1 MTSSSSISDEEAT
14 AIYVRNALF
23 PLQRDYG
30 TKNHQHHQIH
40 PALTALDRIRKDLV
54 DKQEFPF
61 SNLFPRRVMLVR
73 TASSGEMD
81 WNGQPD
87 IDDATIEVVP
97 DVLSARCMP
106 CNNIVKNKTILS
118 FLRSKERYDGNQET
132 EVIVCSD
139 RVLQND
145 YKKQVAA
152 GKDAQVL
159 TDEKIDL
166 PANTMKVVEETL
178 AHELRKVVVLTP
190 DSKTNDGTFKTV
202 TQIASAKTMPCE
214 KYAGIELMAAKAA
227 ECMFEQKEGEKR
239 RGSRLRPVGFSLL
252 PGALQQN
259 FQNRCAQEVA
269 KEFTS
274 LEFGSKIAASCV
286 KEAFKNTQ

>member
-1 MTSSSSISDEEAT
+1 MSDEEAT

-30 TKNHQHHQIH
+30 TSNHQHNQIH

-73 TASSGEMD
+73 TASSGQMD

-87 IDDATIEVVP
+87 IDDDATIEIVP
-97 DVLSARCMP
+97 DVLTAKCIP

-132 EVIVCSD
+132 EVVVCSD

-152 GKDAQVL
+152 GNDAQVL
-159 TDEKIDL
+159 MDTKVDL
-166 PANTMKVVEETL
+166 PAHTQKVIEETL
-178 AHELRKVVVLTP
+178 AHVLSKVVVLTP
-190 DSKTNDGTFKTV
+190 DSKTNDGTFKTI

-214 KYAGIELMAAKAA
+214 QYAGIELLAAKAA
-227 ECMFEQKEGEKR
+227 ECMFEQKEGEIR

-252 PGALQQN
+252 PGALQKN

-269 KEFTS
+269 KEFVG
-274 LEFGSKIAASCV
+274 LEFGKKVVGTCV
-286 KEAFKNTQ
+286 KAAFKNTQ